1 MVRRVYIQP
10 ASAHP
15 RPLLRAVILFA
26 VTLAMAGSAAHAA
39 KVGTR
44 YDRDADFDGL
54 QTFAWR
60 SKSNVPADAPLAVG
74 GKIDTMIRGI
84 VTEELERRGFR
95 PATGDEEA
103 DFELSYDA
111 LRETVLDSPGVRKEI
126 VRGVAWVVDIDART
140 YDQGTLQL
148 SVHRS
153 GTEHAVWSAW
163 TSGKVTEPDPEQ
175 PNPNKIRR
183 AVRKMLARFP
193 PR

>member
-1 MVRRVYIQP
+1 M
-10 ASAHP
+10 
-15 RPLLRAVILFA
+15 ILIA
-26 VTLAMAGSAAHAA
+26 MTVVLAGAAAHAA

-60 SKSNVPADAPLAVG
+60 SKENVPADAPLATG
-74 GKIDTMIRGI
+74 GKIDTLIRRI

-95 PATGDEEA
+95 PATESEMA

-126 VRGVAWVVDIDART
+126 VRGVAWVIDIDSRT

-148 SVHRS
+148 SVYRR
-153 GTEHAVWSAW
+153 GTKHAIWSAW
-163 TSGKVTEPDPEQ
+163 TSGKLTEPDPEQ
-175 PNPNKIRR
+175 PSENKIRR